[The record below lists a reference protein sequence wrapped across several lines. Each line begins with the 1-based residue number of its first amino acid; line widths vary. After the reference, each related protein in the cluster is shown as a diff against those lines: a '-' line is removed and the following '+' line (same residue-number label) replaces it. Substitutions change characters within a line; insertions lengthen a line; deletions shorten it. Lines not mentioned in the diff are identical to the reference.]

1 MKISFL
7 FKLVCIYIVI
17 IFLFQDVRCI
27 KTKKIVR
34 CFNPFVRTKTIKK
47 KVQPNFLKRVALNL
61 KIPQTINLI
70 RGKYNLLHEIYVN
83 KKKHIFNVI
92 YKDIITNNKNRFLN
106 MLKNIVKK
114 QRSINIPLFFNKTMH
129 SFHSNF
135 IYYYT
140 YFYILRTDLYLR
152 TLKKFHNVLIGK
164 FKINILSKVIN
175 SLSAFDKMFLWNDG
189 RISKILHK
197 YILKCERKLNRVADE
212 CFLNSPLCNNNTSP
226 VKRKKRTWFCSND
239 NVITYNDFN
248 DQVETKKEKF
258 YISAFKVLPLFFY
271 NVFNINFYLK
281 TIKKIRNSINTNIRL
296 YLLKD
301 YINDQDSIKAI
312 FYTYKTF
319 FQLSLEKNI
328 VSLFRVFQDKMSI
341 EQKFETTLIS
351 NMEKQLKIKLPNIG
365 LTNITNLSLILFKL
379 FANKITQ
386 VVFYL
391 ILVYIKQFLYARRKF
406 LKDIYS
412 FPFY

>member
-1 MKISFL
+1 
-7 FKLVCIYIVI
+7 
-17 IFLFQDVRCI
+17 
-27 KTKKIVR
+27 
-34 CFNPFVRTKTIKK
+34 
-47 KVQPNFLKRVALNL
+47 
-61 KIPQTINLI
+61 
-70 RGKYNLLHEIYVN
+70 
-83 KKKHIFNVI
+83 
-92 YKDIITNNKNRFLN
+92 
-106 MLKNIVKK
+106 
-114 QRSINIPLFFNKTMH
+114 MH

-226 VKRKKRTWFCSND
+226 VRRKKRTWFCSND

-341 EQKFETTLIS
+341 EQKFETTLIN

>member
-17 IFLFQDVRCI
+17 IFSFQDVRCL
-27 KTKKIVR
+27 KPKEIVR

-47 KVQPNFLKRVALNL
+47 KVQPNFLKRIALNL

-92 YKDIITNNKNRFLN
+92 YKDIITNNKKRFLN
-106 MLKNIVKK
+106 MLNNIVKK

-140 YFYILRTDLYLR
+140 YFYILRTNFYLR

-164 FKINILSKVIN
+164 FKINILNKVIK
-175 SLSAFDKMFLWNDG
+175 SLSAFDNMFLWNSG
-189 RISKILHK
+189 RISKSLNK

-212 CFLNSPLCNNNTSP
+212 CFLNDPLCKNNTS
-226 VKRKKRTWFCSND
+226 VRRKKRSWFYNNDNFNPYNYSND
-239 NVITYNDFN
+239 QN
-248 DQVETKKEKF
+248 ETKKEKF
-258 YISAFKVLPLFFY
+258 YVSAFKVLPLFFY
-271 NVFNINFYLK
+271 NVFNINFYIK
-281 TIKKIRNSINTNIRL
+281 TIKKIRNSIHTNIRL

-301 YINDQDSIKAI
+301 YINDQNSIKAI

-341 EQKFETTLIS
+341 EQKFETTLI
-351 NMEKQLKIKLPNIG
+351 NKMEKQLKIKLPNIG
-365 LTNITNLSLILFKL
+365 ITNITNLSVILFKL